1 MLSDLPTLQ
10 SNTVAEK
17 LLATSKQHRKTEATK
32 EEFSKP
38 QDHMQMERNLRETQ
52 LKWHAPPLH
61 INISTVTG
69 RESLSH
75 SPLRTDMDQKA
86 TDTIEQIKPLVFK
99 FSICKNHSSC
109 NLCQ

>member
-10 SNTVAEK
+10 SNAVAEK

-52 LKWHAPPLH
+52 LKQQPSVAYS
-61 INISTVTG
+61 STA
-69 RESLSH
+69 H
-75 SPLRTDMDQKA
+75 Q
-86 TDTIEQIKPLVFK
+86 
-99 FSICKNHSSC
+99 H
-109 NLCQ
+109 